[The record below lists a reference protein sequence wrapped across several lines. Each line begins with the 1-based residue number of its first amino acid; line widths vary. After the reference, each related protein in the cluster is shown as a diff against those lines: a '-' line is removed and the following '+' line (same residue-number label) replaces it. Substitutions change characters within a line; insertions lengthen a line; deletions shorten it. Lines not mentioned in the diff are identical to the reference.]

1 MAPTLSIIVAA
12 RARKQHLARA
22 SAARRPQTRGG
33 FAAALAG
40 DGPDAAACGAPPD
53 FAAGQG
59 LAAGP
64 DIAAGE
70 GVAAGEGATAGPSIA
85 KREGIA
91 VGPDLAV
98 RPIYQRC
105 AEANMVR
112 ARNIAP
118 AGGRGAPNVM
128 ARAP

>member
-1 MAPTLSIIVAA
+1 LAPTLSIIVAA

-53 FAAGQG
+53 FAAGPG
-59 LAAGP
+59 
-64 DIAAGE
+64 IA
-70 GVAAGEGATAGPSIA
+70 AGPSIA

-105 AEANMVR
+105 AEANMAR

-128 ARAP
+128 DRAP